1 MDEEKIFFD
10 NASATRIDKR
20 ALKEMLPYFSQHF
33 GNPSSLHDFGEASHA
48 ALDKAREQAGAL
60 IGAAPEEIFFTSCGT
75 ESNNFALWGLTGAHK
90 DKGNHIIASSIEHQ
104 SIINP
109 LKEFKKQGWEVTLI
123 PVDKNGLVDPD
134 EVKKAITGDTVL
146 ISVMHANNEVGTI
159 QKIKE
164 ISGIAKENNILFH
177 SDGVATAGII
187 PVDVY
192 GLGVDSFSF
201 SSQQMYGPKGA
212 AALYLKKGIRIKPLI
227 LGGIQERGRRGG
239 TENIPA
245 IVGFGKACE
254 IAKDGIGKDL
264 GPITGLR
271 DGLIEGIKKNIKK
284 IKLNGHPKNRL
295 PGNVHIS
302 FEYIEGESILL
313 MLNMEGIAAASGSSC
328 TSQALKSSYVL
339 IEMGLSPTM
348 AQGSILFSLGKF
360 NTKKEVDKVL
370 KVLPP
375 IVDRLRKM
383 SPLYKE

>member
-75 ESNNFALWGLTGAHK
+75 ESNNFALWGLAGAHK